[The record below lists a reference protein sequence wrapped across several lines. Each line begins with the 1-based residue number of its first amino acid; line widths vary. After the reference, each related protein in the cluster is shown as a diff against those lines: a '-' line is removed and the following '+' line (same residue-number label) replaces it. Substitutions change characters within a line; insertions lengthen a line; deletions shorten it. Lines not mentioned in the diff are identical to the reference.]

1 MLLQLLS
8 TKKEAIASQDFNMRM
23 SEELFLVL
31 PLVRLRGIMVTQLR
45 GQHEPRCRVNLGIMP
60 PLDLKGKHELRESRT
75 SRCRTQGNSPQG

>member
-8 TKKEAIASQDFNMRM
+8 TKKEAIASQDFNMRI

-45 GQHEPRCRVNLGIMP
+45 GKHEPRCSVNDGITP
-60 PLDLKGKHELRESRT
+60 PLGL
-75 SRCRTQGNSPQG
+75 